1 MHFYYLLGSIYLLIG
16 GLSTKK
22 PIRRMETGWAHGVA
36 LLRAQFFSGQVP
48 FSGQQGF
55 LGQHAFFSAHSVFLG
70 QHAFFSAH
78 SVFLGQHFFLGHSA
92 FFAQHF
98 FTQGVG
104 AAGAGAGSWALTIPQ
119 LNATASRVRA
129 SFFIS
134 FVLSM
139 VW

>member
-1 MHFYYLLGSIYLLIG
+1 MHFYYLLGSIFLLIG
-16 GLSTKK
+16 SLNTKK

-48 FSGQQGF
+48 FSGQQG
-55 LGQHAFFSAHSVFLG
+55 FLG